1 MAGGLLMKNPYQ
13 KVINWLNSDE
23 GTRWS
28 YERSHSGEGAGIRGV
43 GIWNERLY
51 TIKDDIA
58 GCPDCYLELDHDRY
72 PFDKRY
78 FPAISNSC
86 MSIDG
91 PYATMAENW
100 IYFAACL
107 EDE

>member
-1 MAGGLLMKNPYQ
+1 MKNPYQ

-28 YERSHSGEGAGIRGV
+28 YERSHSVEGA

-51 TIKDDIA
+51 TIKDDRA
-58 GCPDCYLELDHDRY
+58 GCTDCYLELDHDRY
-72 PFDKRY
+72 PSDKRY
-78 FPAISNSC
+78 SPAISNSC

-91 PYATMAENW
+91 PYTAYADDFVGPGWWYTRR
-100 IYFAACL
+100 
-107 EDE
+107 